1 MKNNQLRFLISM
13 CFILAISCGE
23 KKKTKS
29 DNVSISEEK
38 KVTDY
43 VKEAKENISTKNKL
57 EETTPITS
65 EELDEW
71 IPNKI
76 AGLERTTYLTDINPK
91 LEIFMAKAK
100 YTTPSSKKS
109 LDITFMDGAGERGS
123 KAIGPYLN
131 LENLYKDE
139 TTNQGFQKVIS
150 KNNMVI
156 VQKYRKQGDKFI
168 LEFAPK
174 DRYAIKIETESFS
187 EEELWDAVDY
197 FNFDKLKGI

>member
-71 IPNKI
+71 IPNNI